1 MRLCPIGTIVF
12 PLKNIRPVYAS
23 ADEATTVL
31 SVWHMMIMGLFSFG
45 LGVSLV
51 GGRSLN

>member
-23 ADEATTVL
+23 ADEATKVL
-31 SVWHMMIMGLFSFG
+31 SVWQMMIMGPFSFG
-45 LGVSLV
+45 SGVLLF